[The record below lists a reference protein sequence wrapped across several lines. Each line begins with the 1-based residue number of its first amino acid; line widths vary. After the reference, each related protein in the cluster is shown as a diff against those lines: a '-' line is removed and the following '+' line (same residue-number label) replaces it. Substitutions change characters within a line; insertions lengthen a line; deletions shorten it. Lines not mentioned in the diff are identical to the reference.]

1 MLIVTKNKVSCYKKI
16 CYDIYEDLSLK
27 KFLSLCYNASMKLLI
42 PNAKELNANQDAF
55 ANQALG
61 TKSKDILETMLDY
74 SVEDLANFYKIN
86 PVKADQEW
94 LRWQR
99 MANKDARYYPA
110 WMLYD
115 GLMYRYLK
123 RQNVSQTE
131 KDYLDKHLRIATA
144 FYGLIKPTEL
154 IAPHRLDFQGNLKI
168 NGTSLKQFWRKAYDE
183 QVQEDD
189 LIISLLSSEFEQVF
203 SPNIRKRMMKVIFME
218 NRSGK
223 LKIHS
228 TISKKGR
235 GRLVSLMAEKQ
246 IETIEQI
253 KSLTFDG
260 FKYSPKHS
268 DDKTVTF
275 IREQE

>member
-1 MLIVTKNKVSCYKKI
+1 
-16 CYDIYEDLSLK
+16 
-27 KFLSLCYNASMKLLI
+27 MKLLI
-42 PNAKELNANQDAF
+42 PNAKELNTNKDAF

-168 NGTSLKQFWRKAYDE
+168 NDTSLKQFWRKAYDE

-203 SPNIRKRMMKVIFME
+203 SPNIRKRMIKVIFME

-275 IREQE
+275 IREEE

>member
-42 PNAKELNANQDAF
+42 PNAKELNTNQDAF
-55 ANQALG
+55 SYQELSQKPQ
-61 TKSKDILETMLDY
+61 TILDILTDF
-74 SVEDLANFYKIN
+74 SVKDLTNFYKIN
-86 PVKADQEW
+86 SSKADQEW
-94 LRWQR
+94 LRWHR
-99 MANKDARYYPA
+99 LSDKEAKSYPA
-110 WMLYD
+110 WLLYD
-115 GLMYRYLK
+115 GLMYRYMN
-123 RQNVSQTE
+123 RQQVSQTE
-131 KDYLDKHLRIATA
+131 QDYLDKHLRIATA

-203 SPNIRKRMMKVIFME
+203 SPNIRKRMIKVIFME

-275 IREQE
+275 IREE

>member
-1 MLIVTKNKVSCYKKI
+1 
-16 CYDIYEDLSLK
+16 
-27 KFLSLCYNASMKLLI
+27 MKLLI
-42 PNAKELNANQDAF
+42 PNAKELNTNQDAF

-61 TKSKDILETMLDY
+61 TKSKDMLETMLDY

-168 NGTSLKQFWRKAYDE
+168 NGTSLKQF
-183 QVQEDD
+183 
-189 LIISLLSSEFEQVF
+189 
-203 SPNIRKRMMKVIFME
+203 
-218 NRSGK
+218 
-223 LKIHS
+223 
-228 TISKKGR
+228 
-235 GRLVSLMAEKQ
+235 
-246 IETIEQI
+246 
-253 KSLTFDG
+253 
-260 FKYSPKHS
+260 
-268 DDKTVTF
+268 
-275 IREQE
+275 

>member
-1 MLIVTKNKVSCYKKI
+1 
-16 CYDIYEDLSLK
+16 
-27 KFLSLCYNASMKLLI
+27 MKLLI
-42 PNAKELNANQDAF
+42 PNAKELNTNQDAF

-99 MANKDARYYPA
+99 IANEDAKYYPA

-123 RQNVSQTE
+123 RHQVSQAE
-131 KDYLDKHLRIATA
+131 QNYLDEHLRIATA
-144 FYGLIKPTEL
+144 FYGLVKPTDL

-203 SPNIRKRMMKVIFME
+203 SPSIRKRMIKIVFME